1 GAGALPV
8 VVEEAPD
15 LPAALAAARR
25 FGAPILVAGSLFLVG
40 EARALLLG
48 APADP
53 IAVSDPSALAA
64 PRP

>member
-1 GAGALPV
+1 TGDV
-8 VVEEAPD
+8 STEEAPD
-15 LPAALAAARR
+15 LRSALAAARR

-53 IAVSDPSALAA
+53 IAVSDPAAA